1 VIISNARKDEVG
13 EWKFDMQLSEEETSF
28 LVELSITSLL
38 KVGMLAI
45 NEQDA
50 EQQINLPNQ
59 NAPSSMEVQ

>member
-1 VIISNARKDEVG
+1 MIISNARKDEVG

>member
-1 VIISNARKDEVG
+1 MIISNARKDEIG

>member
-1 VIISNARKDEVG
+1 MIISNARKDEVG

-45 NEQDA
+45 NEQEA
-50 EQQINLPNQ
+50 EQQVNLPNQ